1 MSYQNEAVITSRLL
15 RLLFVVVHDVISH
28 TQLQQKQEDDQ
39 PTDPNPMEAHRDGH
53 GQKSAYNSRRTNR
66 LPTPKTKKTPQK
78 TILPLCQLHG
88 AINLPPP
95 TDEHPFNSRR
105 NHTHL
110 TQKASRVLVSKVAFG
125 CREYGAK
132 RSS

>member
-1 MSYQNEAVITSRLL
+1 MSYQNETVITSRLL
-15 RLLFVVVHDVISH
+15 RLIFVVVHDVISH

-53 GQKSAYNSRRTNR
+53 GQKILLQQQKNQPPTHSKKKKNTTRNDSTASSAPWGNQSSPR
-66 LPTPKTKKTPQK
+66 
-78 TILPLCQLHG
+78 
-88 AINLPPP
+88 
-95 TDEHPFNSRR
+95 TDEHPFNSRG

-110 TQKASRVLVSKVAFG
+110 TQKASRVLVSKVGFG
-125 CREYGAK
+125 CRGYGAK